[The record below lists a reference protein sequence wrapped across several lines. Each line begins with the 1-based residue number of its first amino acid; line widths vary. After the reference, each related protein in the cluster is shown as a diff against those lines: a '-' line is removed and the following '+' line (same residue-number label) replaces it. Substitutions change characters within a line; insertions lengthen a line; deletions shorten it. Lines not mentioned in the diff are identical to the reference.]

1 MLFKQLNIPEYDL
14 TIKPLVISG
23 IGHMNIQIE
32 ISFDSFML
40 TKEELSQHGYSE
52 DEYLLATDNPVIVPV
67 GSVVRMQ
74 VTGADVLQ
82 LGKYQHSVFIWMQSQ
97 VD

>member
-1 MLFKQLNIPEYDL
+1 
-14 TIKPLVISG
+14 
-23 IGHMNIQIE
+23 
-32 ISFDSFML
+32 ML

-74 VTGADVLQ
+74 VTELMFYM